1 MSTVDT
7 GEKKSP
13 KNLLKGLKRPKVVEF
28 HHIES
33 KSNYGKFVA
42 EPFEKGFGVTIGN
55 AIRRVLMS
63 YIEGVSIVAIKI
75 DGVTHEFSTL
85 PGVTEDVSRMIL
97 NLKKVRIKYDGL
109 GPVTIEI
116 DKKGPGL
123 FLASDLGANSAI
135 EIVNPS
141 LVLAHLNEDAHIKM
155 TVQVDKGRGY
165 LPAETTKKMIDEVGV
180 IAIDALFSP
189 ISKVNFEV
197 VETRVDQRTDYDKL
211 MLEVWT
217 DDTISPEDAVA
228 YAAKIIKEHLTVF
241 INFEEETYEEEEEY
255 DETDEKIK
263 QILSTPLEDY
273 EFSVRTMA
281 VLKSL
286 DMRTMKDLVVKYEDD
301 LRKSKHYSDK
311 ILLQLKSKLAGMGL
325 TFGMRDLE

>member
-1 MSTVDT
+1 M
-7 GEKKSP
+7 
-13 KNLLKGLKRPKVVEF
+13 KGLKRPKVVEF

-33 KSNYGKFVA
+33 KSNYGKFMA

-55 AIRRVLMS
+55 ALRRVLMS
-63 YIEGVSIVAIKI
+63 YIEGVGIVAIKI
-75 DGVTHEFSTL
+75 DGVSHEFSTL

-97 NLKKVRIKYDGL
+97 NLKKVRIKYEGL
-109 GPVTIEI
+109 GPVTIEV

-123 FLASDLGANSAI
+123 LLASDLGSNSAV
-135 EIVNPS
+135 EVVNPS

-180 IAIDALFSP
+180 IAVDALFSP

-211 MLEVWT
+211 ILEVWT

-241 INFEEETYEEEEEY
+241 INFEEETYEEEEEC
-255 DETDEKIK
+255 DETDEKVK
-263 QILSTPLEDY
+263 QVLSTPLEDY

-325 TFGMRDLE
+325 TFGMRDIE

>member
-1 MSTVDT
+1 
-7 GEKKSP
+7 
-13 KNLLKGLKRPKVVEF
+13 LKGLKRPKVVEF

-33 KSNYGKFVA
+33 KSNYGKFMA

-55 AIRRVLMS
+55 ALRRVLMS
-63 YIEGVSIVAIKI
+63 YIEGVGIVAIKI
-75 DGVTHEFSTL
+75 DGVSHEFSTL

-97 NLKKVRIKYDGL
+97 NLKKVRIKYEGL
-109 GPVTIEI
+109 GPVTIEV

-123 FLASDLGANSAI
+123 LLASDLGSNSAV
-135 EIVNPS
+135 EVVNPS

-180 IAIDALFSP
+180 IAVDALFSP

-211 MLEVWT
+211 ILEVWT

-241 INFEEETYEEEEEY
+241 INFEEETYEEEEEC
-255 DETDEKIK
+255 DETDEKVK
-263 QILSTPLEDY
+263 QVLSTPLEDY

-325 TFGMRDLE
+325 TFGMRDIE

>member
-33 KSNYGKFVA
+33 KSNYGKFMA

-55 AIRRVLMS
+55 ALRRVLMS
-63 YIEGVSIVAIKI
+63 YIEGVGIVAIKI
-75 DGVTHEFSTL
+75 DGVSHEFSTL

-97 NLKKVRIKYDGL
+97 NLKKVRIKYEGL
-109 GPVTIEI
+109 GPVTIEV

-123 FLASDLGANSAI
+123 LLASDLGSNSAV
-135 EIVNPS
+135 EVVNPS

-180 IAIDALFSP
+180 IAVDALFSP

-211 MLEVWT
+211 ILEVWT

-241 INFEEETYEEEEEY
+241 INFEEETYEEEEEC
-255 DETDEKIK
+255 DETDEKVK
-263 QILSTPLEDY
+263 QVLSTPLEDY

-325 TFGMRDLE
+325 TFGMRDIE